1 MTTLMV
7 IRDTIYALTS
17 CCFPN
22 PIIAVVENVS
32 SRQRFALKKIKCST
46 GDHKAIS
53 DVMHEIDMYRLF
65 DNNENIIKLKDKHI
79 ITEKDGTKSI
89 YLFFPYYKR
98 GNLQDNIDSNNINK
112 ICFPERDLLVFF
124 LNICFA
130 LQELHGHEVN
140 NANIPYA
147 HRDMKPEN
155 ILISDDGKSP
165 ILMDFGS
172 VTKARIPINTRQDG
186 LLQQDIAAEYST
198 MSYRAP
204 ELYDIKTGSVLDE
217 KVDIW
222 SLGCT
227 LFAAAYGQN
236 PFEIS
241 ANEMGGSMVLSIL
254 NGNYKFPS
262 NDLYSEEFKELIK
275 CLLVVEPNERFDIYQ
290 TISKIK
296 SMIGDISE

>member
-1 MTTLMV
+1 MTTLMA

-79 ITEKDGTKSI
+79 ITEKD
-89 YLFFPYYKR
+89 
-98 GNLQDNIDSNNINK
+98 
-112 ICFPERDLLVFF
+112 
-124 LNICFA
+124 
-130 LQELHGHEVN
+130 ELHGHEVN

-275 CLLVVEPNERFDIYQ
+275 YLLVVEPNERFDIYQ

>member
-1 MTTLMV
+1 MAV
-7 IRDTIYALTS
+7 RDTIYALTS

-32 SRQRFALKKIKCST
+32 SRQRFALKKIRCST

-89 YLFFPYYKR
+89 YLFFPYYK
-98 GNLQDNIDSNNINK
+98 
-112 ICFPERDLLVFF
+112 
-124 LNICFA
+124 ICFA
-130 LQELHGHEVN
+130 LQELHGHAVN

-147 HRDMKPEN
+147 HRDLKPEN

-172 VTKARIPINTRQDG
+172 VTKARITINTKQDG

-198 MSYRAP
+198 MPYRAP

-254 NGNYKFPS
+254 NGNYKFPP
-262 NDLYSEEFKELIK
+262 NDLYSEDFKELIK
-275 CLLVVEPNERFDIYQ
+275 CLLMVEPNERFDIYQ

-296 SMIGDISE
+296 SLIGDISE